1 MKKQLINLVALL
13 AIPAFTFAQTANDIL
28 DKNIAAIGGADKI
41 DAIKTVQYD
50 QNMSIMGM
58 DMTGKS
64 SVVVGQSARTDISA
78 MGQQITNVVDGDK
91 GWSINPMA
99 GGSGAQALPE
109 DQVKQQKG
117 NAYVIGTELA
127 TAKSKKYPVELV
139 GKEKLNDKDVFNLK
153 VTRPEGVINYFVD
166 AATYQLAGAKATVSM
181 QGQSG
186 EISTRYANYKD
197 TQGLQLPST
206 VEISSPAMPGPI
218 TLTVS
223 NVVFN
228 GKIDPAIFEMPKQG
242 AAKQ

>member
-1 MKKQLINLVALL
+1 MKKQLINLIALL
-13 AIPAFTFAQTANDIL
+13 AIPALTFAQTANEII

-41 DAIKTVQYD
+41 NAVKTVQYD
-50 QNMSIMGM
+50 QSMNIMGM

-64 SVVVGQSARTDISA
+64 TVVVGQSARTDISA

-91 GWSINPMA
+91 GWMVNPMA
-99 GGSGAQALPE
+99 GGTTPQAMPE

-127 TAKSKKYPVELV
+127 TAKMKSYPAELV
-139 GKEKLNDKDVFNLK
+139 GKEKLNDKDVFNVK
-153 VTRPEGVINYFVD
+153 VTRPEGVVNYYVD
-166 AATYQLAGAKATVSM
+166 ATSYQLAGAKATVNV

-186 EISTRYANYKD
+186 DVNTKYSNYK
-197 TQGLQLPST
+197 TIEGLMLPSK

-228 GKIDPAIFEMPKQG
+228 GKIDPTVFAMPK
-242 AAKQ
+242 